1 MTRVTRDYGDTMQKN
16 AVSAVSADVMFATSR
31 FPNYK
36 IGPNNQIMDA
46 KDDPKVLS
54 MKEVVARETALL
66 LDQQKRLSVRDLA
79 SKFEKGLAAAAKLSE
94 EGRLRDA
101 ASLEKH
107 VLLKKLRDALETLR
121 GRVAGR
127 NKDDVEEA
135 IIMVEALAVQL
146 TQREGEL
153 IQEKAEV
160 KKLASFLKQASED
173 AKKLVDE
180 ERAYARAE
188 IESARAAVQRVEEAL
203 QEHERVSRASGKQ
216 DLEELMK
223 EVQEARRIKMLHQP
237 SKVMDMEHELRALRV
252 QLAEKSK
259 RSLQLQKE
267 LAVCKRG
274 IEDISHLYELEGSEI
289 LGSFLQIKPSSDY
302 APELAKCSIQWFRVL
317 SESSKKERISG
328 ATKPIYAP
336 EPFDV
341 GRIIEAEIISGGQQ
355 MTLTTTGIIDPA
367 PGLGSYVE
375 ALVRKH
381 DVEFNVV
388 VTQMNG
394 TDNTSESIHVL
405 HVGKMRIKLRKG
417 KSTIAKEYYSSS
429 MQLCGVRGGGN
440 AAAQALF
447 WQSKKGVS
455 YVLAFE
461 TERERNAAIML
472 GRRFAFDCNV
482 ALFQFSVATD
492 YTVGDTEG
500 WTPMTVVDYGEI
512 GQNRSRK
519 GRAQLLPFC
528 GFPGHCQAG
537 QKLDILVKPA
547 ASSSDNTAGN
557 IESKSH
563 GKLTFD
569 DSKHRYTFT
578 FYKTSDGTDNIYYC
592 VVSCNLVPVVVNL

>member
-1 MTRVTRDYGDTMQKN
+1 MTRVSREFGGTMQKE
-16 AVSAVSADVMFATSR
+16 AVPAVSADVIFASSR

-36 IGPNNQIMDA
+36 IGANNQILDA
-46 KDDPKVLS
+46 KEDPKVLS

-66 LDQQKRLSVRDLA
+66 LEQQKRLSVRDLA

-94 EGRLRDA
+94 EARLREA

-107 VLLKKLRDALETLR
+107 VLLKKLRDALESLK

-135 IIMVEALAVQL
+135 IAMVEALAVQL

-160 KKLASFLKQASED
+160 KKLANFLKQASED

-180 ERAYARAE
+180 ERAFARVE

-203 QEHERVSRASGKQ
+203 QEHEQVSRASGKQ

-237 SKVMDMEHELRALRV
+237 SKVMDMEHELLALRI

-259 RSLQLQKE
+259 HSILLQKE
-267 LAVCKRG
+267 LARSKRV
-274 IEDISHLYELEGSEI
+274 EENLSHLYELDGAET
-289 LGSFLQIKPSSDY
+289 LGSYLRIKPCSDF
-302 APELAKCSIQWFRVL
+302 APELSGCSIQWYRIS
-317 SESSKKERISG
+317 SEGGKKELISG
-328 ATKPIYAP
+328 ASKSVYAP

-341 GRIIEAEIISGGQQ
+341 GRILQAEIVYDGQKII
-355 MTLTTTGIIDPA
+355 LKTTGAIDPA
-367 PGLGSYVE
+367 AGLGNYVE

-394 TDNTSESIHVL
+394 ADHPSESIHIL
-405 HVGKMRIKLRKG
+405 HVGKMRMKLCKG
-417 KSTIAKEYYSSS
+417 KTTIAKEYYSTV

-447 WQSKKGVS
+447 WQAKKGLSV
-455 YVLAFE
+455 VLAFE
-461 TERERNAAIML
+461 SERERNAAIML
-472 GRRFAFDCNV
+472 ARRFAFDCNII
-482 ALFQFSVATD
+482 LSGPD
-492 YTVGDTEG
+492 D
-500 WTPMTVVDYGEI
+500 
-512 GQNRSRK
+512 
-519 GRAQLLPFC
+519 RASLE
-528 GFPGHCQAG
+528 
-537 QKLDILVKPA
+537 
-547 ASSSDNTAGN
+547 N
-557 IESKSH
+557 
-563 GKLTFD
+563 
-569 DSKHRYTFT
+569 
-578 FYKTSDGTDNIYYC
+578 
-592 VVSCNLVPVVVNL
+592 